1 MKKLSSI
8 FLKGLFTLLPLL
20 VSLYALAWFLK
31 LIENFAR
38 NGLLFFWPDALYIP
52 GMGVAV
58 MVLVIF
64 AFGVVVERPYT
75 RWTMR
80 VLENSLNY
88 IPLLKTVYL
97 AIKDF
102 TEFLQPT
109 HKRKANQVVILR
121 FPGLQVEIVGLL
133 TREDFRDLP
142 NGVTKSNRVAVYI
155 PISYQLGGYTV
166 FVPREY
172 VTPIDM
178 SVEQAMRSIV
188 TAWLPG
194 GAQKLEATL
203 DENPVG

>member
-20 VSLYALAWFLK
+20 ISIYALTWFLK
-31 LIENFAR
+31 LVENFAR
-38 NGLLFFWPDALYIP
+38 NGLLFFWPDALYVP

-58 MVLVIF
+58 MVIIIF

-75 RWTMR
+75 RWIMR
-80 VLENSLNY
+80 TLEGSLSY
-88 IPLLKTVYL
+88 VPLLKTVYL

-102 TEFLQPT
+102 TDFLRPT
-109 HKRKANQVVILR
+109 QKKKANQVVLLK
-121 FPGLQVEIVGLL
+121 FPGLDMEIVGLL

-142 NGVTKSNRVAVYI
+142 NGVTKSGRVAVYI
-155 PISYQLGGYTV
+155 PISYQLGGYTI
-166 FVPREY
+166 FVPREF
-172 VTPIDM
+172 VTPIEM

-194 GAQKLEATL
+194 GAQKLEAR
-203 DENPVG
+203 DESPVG

>member
-20 VSLYALAWFLK
+20 ISIYALTWFLK
-31 LIENFAR
+31 LVENFAR
-38 NGLLFFWPDALYIP
+38 SGLLFFWPDALYVP

-58 MVLVIF
+58 MVLIIF
-64 AFGVVVERPYT
+64 AFGVIVERPYT
-75 RWTMR
+75 RWMMKT
-80 VLENSLNY
+80 LEGTLSY
-88 IPLLKTVYL
+88 VPLLKTVYL

-109 HKRKANQVVILR
+109 HKKKANQVVVLK
-121 FPGLQVEIVGLL
+121 FPGAPVEIVGLL

-142 NGVTKSNRVAVYI
+142 SGITKTGRVAVYI
-155 PISYQLGGYTV
+155 PISYQLGGYTI
-166 FVPREY
+166 FVPREFI
-172 VTPIDM
+172 TPIDM

-194 GAQKLEATL
+194 GAQKLEAR
-203 DENPVG
+203 DENPIS

>member
-20 VSLYALAWFLK
+20 ISIYALTWFLK
-31 LIENFAR
+31 LVENFAR
-38 NGLLFFWPDALYIP
+38 NGLLFFWPDALYVP

-58 MVLVIF
+58 MVIIIF

-75 RWTMR
+75 RWMMR
-80 VLENSLNY
+80 TLEGSLSY
-88 IPLLKTVYL
+88 VPLLKTVYL

-102 TEFLQPT
+102 TDFLQPT
-109 HKRKANQVVILR
+109 QKKKANQVVLLK
-121 FPGLQVEIVGLL
+121 FPGLDMEIVGLL

-142 NGVTKSNRVAVYI
+142 NGVTKSGRVAVYI
-155 PISYQLGGYTV
+155 PISYQLGGYTI
-166 FVPREY
+166 FVPREF
-172 VTPIDM
+172 VTPIEM

-194 GAQKLEATL
+194 GAQKLEAR
-203 DENPVG
+203 DESPVG